1 MTGMAFDV
9 DLEPTKRVSSHDLS
23 HSDAALLRTTTQGMW
38 SENAGWSL
46 LPESGRA
53 ERGTF

>member
-23 HSDAALLRTTTQGMW
+23 HSDAALLRTTTWQHGGYASDDDAFGM
-38 SENAGWSL
+38 ATVTIL
-46 LPESGRA
+46 
-53 ERGTF
+53 